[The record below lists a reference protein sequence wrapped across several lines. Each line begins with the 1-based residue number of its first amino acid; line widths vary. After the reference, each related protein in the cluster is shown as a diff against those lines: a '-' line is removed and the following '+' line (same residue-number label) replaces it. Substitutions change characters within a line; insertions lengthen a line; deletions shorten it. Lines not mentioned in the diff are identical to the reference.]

1 MQNERVLTVVNECLR
16 KACAVAKISLRHC
29 TTCAVCMEASIPGII
44 RLAEFPLYLPMPKN
58 TAHFFLHD
66 LWLSHAMTLHL
77 KLHSTCPNITSLH
90 IRRCDALN
98 TFTCQDFFFQD
109 TWDHIR
115 KRGTLHD
122 IMFEAV
128 DKLWINCGSPY
139 QITWEDV
146 TVYMTWCDLFTFEHN
161 QQVLPSCTAWHWK
174 TTLDD
179 MAWRCRRCI
188 WSVAMFI
195 G

>member
-1 MQNERVLTVVNECLR
+1 MTKTIQRRKKIDTTTNQCKSECWVLTVVNECLR

-98 TFTCQDFFFQD
+98 TFTCQDFFSGHLGSHKK
-109 TWDHIR
+109 TWYPAWHHVWSC
-115 KRGTLHD
+115 GQ
-122 IMFEAV
+122 AV
-128 DKLWINCGSPY
+128 DKLW
-139 QITWEDV
+139 
-146 TVYMTWCDLFTFEHN
+146 
-161 QQVLPSCTAWHWK
+161 
-174 TTLDD
+174 
-179 MAWRCRRCI
+179 
-188 WSVAMFI
+188 
-195 G
+195 